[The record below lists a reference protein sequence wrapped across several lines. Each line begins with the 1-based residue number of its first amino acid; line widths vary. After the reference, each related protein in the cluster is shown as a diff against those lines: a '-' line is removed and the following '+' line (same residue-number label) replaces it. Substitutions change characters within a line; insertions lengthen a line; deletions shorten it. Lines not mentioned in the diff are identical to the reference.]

1 MDETTEG
8 KKTIAR
14 GVYILP
20 NLLTTASLFCGFLGI
35 KYATDGQFESCAL
48 AILVSCLF
56 DGLDGKVARLTG
68 TCSAFGVEYDS
79 LADLVAFG
87 VTPAIMTYQWHLYHF
102 GRLGFM
108 ASFLLVACGA
118 LRLARFNVQAKNPN
132 KKFFVGL
139 PIPATASTLATLVLF
154 TPLLPDDFAEK
165 VLPVTCLIMA
175 YALSFLM
182 VSRVRYASF
191 KEYGFI
197 KAHPFSMMVT
207 ALLLFAL
214 VASQPRLLG
223 FLFFIGYVLS
233 GPIYTFLILPRRAG
247 LSRDSSSKPA
257 DSPDSTSSPNSPE
270 TPKGP

>member
-1 MDETTEG
+1 MEENPLD
-8 KKTIAR
+8 KKPVAR

-68 TCSAFGVEYDS
+68 TTSEFGVELDS

-87 VTPAIMTYQWHLYHF
+87 VTPAIMTFQWHLYHF

-108 ASFLLVACGA
+108 AAFLLVACGA

-139 PIPATASTLATLVLF
+139 PIPGAASTLATLVLF
-154 TPLLPDDFAEK
+154 TPLLPDGFAEK
-165 VLPVTCLIMA
+165 VLPVTCLVMA

-207 ALLLFAL
+207 AILLFAL

-223 FLFFIGYVLS
+223 FLFFLGYVLS
-233 GPIYTFLILPRRAG
+233 GPIYTFLILPRRAV
-247 LSRDSSSKPA
+247 LPRESSSN
-257 DSPDSTSSPNSPE
+257 SSNAP
-270 TPKGP
+270 

>member
-1 MDETTEG
+1 MDDPPFD
-8 KKTIAR
+8 KKPIAR

-35 KYATDGQFESCAL
+35 KYATEGQFESCAL

-68 TCSAFGVEYDS
+68 TCSLFGVEYDS

-87 VTPAIMTYQWHLYHF
+87 VTPALMTYQWRLHHF
-102 GRLGFM
+102 GRMGFM

-118 LRLARFNVQAKNPN
+118 LRLARFNVQAQNPN

-139 PIPATASTLATLVLF
+139 PIPAAASTLAALVLF
-154 TPLLPDDFAEK
+154 TPLLPDGFAEK
-165 VLPVTCLIMA
+165 ILPVACLLMA
-175 YALSFLM
+175 YGLSFLM

-207 ALLLFAL
+207 AILLFAL

-233 GPIYTFLILPRRAG
+233 GPIYTFLILPRRAVLPREPQSNTQG
-247 LSRDSSSKPA
+247 D
-257 DSPDSTSSPNSPE
+257 
-270 TPKGP
+270 PKRP